1 MHLPISGSPTPIPE
15 FLNAQAIPTYSLLSY
30 TSFTANKVS
39 FKAVPGSAIWPFGNS
54 CPASIAFLHLNSQ
67 FYIPTNSANG
77 FILHSVAKADC
88 VTPKPL
94 NAPPGGLLVY
104 TAIPSTS
111 EF

>member
-67 FYIPTNSANG
+67 GDIPTNSAN
-77 FILHSVAKADC
+77 
-88 VTPKPL
+88 
-94 NAPPGGLLVY
+94 
-104 TAIPSTS
+104 
-111 EF
+111 